1 MTTALAKKAYENNVS
16 INWQESRVTKQIS
29 NINELYTAETIQMYK
44 GKPNAV
50 IINDRQVDSVQKPWR
65 YLLNLN
71 M

>member
-50 IINDRQVDSVQKPWR
+50 IINEGKLIVCRSHGDTC
-65 YLLNLN
+65 
-71 M
+71 